1 MGSSKSRHSFSQW
14 PKMSSS
20 SFDDTA
26 QAMTQPMAQ
35 AKCRKAA
42 HFRVALLPQPN
53 MARLWKAVA
62 TMRDEATTVKNEIRD
77 VRSEVHEL
85 TRTQVE
91 AATVN
96 AELHDSFYTTAEE
109 VKEGLHDSMER
120 WTELK
125 QENEQLKIEM
135 LNLKQENAWLNAAVA
150 NMQACLVRWGAPLAD
165 PVVGP
170 PPPGLTD
177 LN

>member
-1 MGSSKSRHSFSQW
+1 
-14 PKMSSS
+14 MSSS

-42 HFRVALLPQPN
+42 HFRVARLQWR
-53 MARLWKAVA
+53 RLWKVVL

-85 TRTQVE
+85 T
-91 AATVN
+91 
-96 AELHDSFYTTAEE
+96 
-109 VKEGLHDSMER
+109 
-120 WTELK
+120 LK

-135 LNLKQENAWLNAAVA
+135 LNLKEQNAWLNAAVA
-150 NMQACLVRWGAPLAD
+150 NMQECLVRWGAPLAD

>member
-1 MGSSKSRHSFSQW
+1 
-14 PKMSSS
+14 
-20 SFDDTA
+20 
-26 QAMTQPMAQ
+26 
-35 AKCRKAA
+35 
-42 HFRVALLPQPN
+42 
-53 MARLWKAVA
+53 
-62 TMRDEATTVKNEIRD
+62 MRDEATTVKNEIRD

-85 TRTQVE
+85 TRTRLE

-96 AELHDSFYTTAEE
+96 AELHDSFYTTA
-109 VKEGLHDSMER
+109 VER

-125 QENEQLKIEM
+125 QENVQLKIEM
-135 LNLKQENAWLNAAVA
+135 LNVKQENAFLNAAVA
-150 NMQACLVRWGAPLAD
+150 NMQECLVRWGAPLAD

>member
-1 MGSSKSRHSFSQW
+1 
-14 PKMSSS
+14 MSSS

-35 AKCRKAA
+35 AKYRKAA

-62 TMRDEATTVKNEIRD
+62 TMRDEATTVKSEIRD

-96 AELHDSFYTTAEE
+96 AELHDSFYTTAKE

-125 QENEQLKIEM
+125 QENEQLKIVM
-135 LNLKQENAWLNAAVA
+135 LNLKQENAALNAAVA
-150 NMQACLVRWGAPLAD
+150 NMQACLVSWGV
-165 PVVGP
+165 PVAELVP
-170 PPPGLTD
+170 
-177 LN
+177 

>member
-1 MGSSKSRHSFSQW
+1 
-14 PKMSSS
+14 
-20 SFDDTA
+20 
-26 QAMTQPMAQ
+26 
-35 AKCRKAA
+35 
-42 HFRVALLPQPN
+42 
-53 MARLWKAVA
+53 
-62 TMRDEATTVKNEIRD
+62 MRDEATTVKNEIRD

-96 AELHDSFYTTAEE
+96 ELKIREVWKVMRLGDAELHDSFYTTAEE

-135 LNLKQENAWLNAAVA
+135 LNLKEENAWLNAAVA
-150 NMQACLVRWGAPLAD
+150 NMQECLVRWGAPLAD

>member
-1 MGSSKSRHSFSQW
+1 
-14 PKMSSS
+14 MSSS

-42 HFRVALLPQPN
+42 HFRVARLQWR
-53 MARLWKAVA
+53 RLWKVVLS
-62 TMRDEATTVKNEIRD
+62 MRDEATTVKNEIRD

-135 LNLKQENAWLNAAVA
+135 LNLKEENAWLNAAVA
-150 NMQACLVRWGAPLAD
+150 NMQECLVRWAAPLAD

>member
-1 MGSSKSRHSFSQW
+1 
-14 PKMSSS
+14 MSSS

-35 AKCRKAA
+35 AKYRKAA
-42 HFRVALLPQPN
+42 HSRFAPRPLPQPN

-125 QENEQLKIEM
+125 QENEQLKIVM
-135 LNLKQENAWLNAAVA
+135 LNLKQENAALNAAVA
-150 NMQACLVRWGAPLAD
+150 NMQACLVSWGVPFAELVPCISNYLLD
-165 PVVGP
+165 EGS
-170 PPPGLTD
+170 
-177 LN
+177 

>member
-1 MGSSKSRHSFSQW
+1 
-14 PKMSSS
+14 MSSS

-35 AKCRKAA
+35 AKYRKAA
-42 HFRVALLPQPN
+42 HFRVAPRPLPQPN
-53 MARLWKAVA
+53 MARLWKAVF

-125 QENEQLKIEM
+125 QENEQLKIVM
-135 LNLKQENAWLNAAVA
+135 LNLKQENDALNAAATKMHAYMLGLGVA
-150 NMQACLVRWGAPLAD
+150 SAGSGAVENA
-165 PVVGP
+165 
-170 PPPGLTD
+170 LTSS
-177 LN
+177 LLMSRTA